1 MNDLGRCSVPIS
13 LCTLQGK
20 RWMCHNVTVIL
31 EPLLPTHLFPFSQSP
46 CSIYCH
52 LLHFQHSRCCV
63 TCNIFHLQY
72 RHYLN
77 HSCYHHWCSHQH
89 PSLLITSHP
98 VIPLCPHP
106 HTPHAQVHL
115 SLLLNSASLTEVQTN
130 KTPWGN
136 EATSGNGQSERSLT
150 YWCEIDHYWE
160 KRKRSD
166 GVDWAVCCWLSEK
179 RWQDKRWSVTQA
191 MR

>member
-1 MNDLGRCSVPIS
+1 MPLNNTTLNCHVAPGRQATCRKMGCHSSKKEREATNDLSRCSVPIS
-13 LCTLQGK
+13 LCTVQGK

-46 CSIYCH
+46 CSMYCH
-52 LLHFQHSRCCV
+52 LLHFQHSQCCV

-130 KTPWGN
+130 KTPWG
-136 EATSGNGQSERSLT
+136 
-150 YWCEIDHYWE
+150 
-160 KRKRSD
+160 
-166 GVDWAVCCWLSEK
+166 
-179 RWQDKRWSVTQA
+179 
-191 MR
+191 